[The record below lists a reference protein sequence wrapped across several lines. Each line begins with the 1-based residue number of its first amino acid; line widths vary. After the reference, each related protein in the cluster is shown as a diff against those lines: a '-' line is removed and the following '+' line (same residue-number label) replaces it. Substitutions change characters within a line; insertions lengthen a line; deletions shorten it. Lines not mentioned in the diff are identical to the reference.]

1 MRRIYLDYNATTPVD
16 PRVREV
22 MLPFLAEEYGNP
34 SSLHWAGSRARA
46 ALEDARESAARLLDC
61 GPGELYFTSGGT
73 EGSNMAIKGVVAE
86 ALRRRAAPV
95 HVVTTAVEHS
105 SVLKPFEFLESLGQV
120 EVTRLPVDG
129 RGGIDLDLLRSA
141 FKDNTVL
148 VSVMAVNNET
158 GNIYPIDAV
167 ARLAAERGIVSHA
180 DAVQAAGKL
189 PLSLAKLGVDLVNLS
204 AHKFYGPKGAGL
216 LYKRKGVVLPPLIH
230 GGAQEGERRG
240 GTQSLPGIVGLAE
253 AMKRVHEDLEEET
266 TRLKGLRDRLQNQLL
281 ERVPGTRVHGDL
293 EHRVANTLNVGFE
306 GIESETILIALDRAG
321 IAVSSGSACAS
332 GAVEPSHVLMAMG
345 FSPKQ
350 AKGAVR
356 FSLGRGTSSHDIE
369 YVLETVPG
377 IVKNLRS

>member
-1 MRRIYLDYNATTPVD
+1 MDYNATTPVD
-16 PRVREV
+16 PRVREA

-34 SSLHWAGSRARA
+34 SSLHWAGSRALRA
-46 ALEDARESAARLLDC
+46 LQDAREAAARLLDC
-61 GPGELYFTSGGT
+61 GPEELYFTSGGT
-73 EGSNMAIKGVVAE
+73 EGANMAIKGVVGE

-105 SVLKPFEFLESLGQV
+105 SVLKPLEFLESLGQV

-129 RGGIDLDLLRSA
+129 QGGIDLEHLRSA
-141 FKDNTVL
+141 FRDNTVL
-148 VSVMAVNNET
+148 VSVMAVNNEI
-158 GNIYPIDAV
+158 GNIYPVDAV

-180 DAVQAAGKL
+180 DAVQAVGKL
-189 PLSLAKLGVDLVNLS
+189 PLSLNRLNIDLVNLS
-204 AHKFYGPKGAGL
+204 AHKFYGPKGVGL
-216 LYKRKGVVLPPLIH
+216 LYKRKGVALQALVH

-240 GTQSLPGIVGLAE
+240 GTQNLPGIVGLAE
-253 AMKRVHEDLEEET
+253 AMKRVQGDLEEET
-266 TRLKGLRDRLQNQLL
+266 TRLKSLRDLLQNQLL
-281 ERVPGTRVHGDL
+281 ARVPGTRVHGDL

-306 GIESETILIALDRAG
+306 GIESEAILIAMDRAG

-332 GAVEPSHVLMAMG
+332 GAVESSHVLMAMG
-345 FSPKQ
+345 LSPKQ

-356 FSLGRGTSSHDIE
+356 FSLGRGTSQHDIE